1 MAMEEQLETFR
12 ATSAAQMK
20 TSEQQTLDML
30 RGLVEKMEK
39 SRGEMKIDQQAVREQ
54 VNNIETALEG
64 QLSQKMRETMDKLM
78 DLASEAP
85 ASGTREPRDLDR
97 ER

>member
-85 ASGTREPRDLDR
+85 ASGAREPRDLDR